1 MNERTGI
8 GELKGIGEKTEKL
21 FHKLGVYTVGDL
33 LRHYPRGYDIYEA
46 PVPIDDLTEGR
57 IQTVSGLLSGTV
69 QVSPNRKMPVTTV
82 KVKDASGTI
91 KAIWFRMPF
100 LRSTLAAGGQIILR
114 GHVVRRK
121 DGLILEHP
129 EIFYPAD
136 SYQQKMG
143 TLQPQY
149 PLTAGLSN
157 NLTVKAIRQTVEQLN
172 LTKDRLP
179 EELRMKYEL
188 AEYNYAI
195 RGIHF
200 PEDKEVYCRARER
213 LVFEEFLEFILSIR
227 KLKENNERM
236 KNDFDIMPTKETDRL
251 LRSLP
256 YELTGAQMRV
266 WKEIMQDMQGEYV
279 MSRLV
284 QGDVGSGKTIVAAL
298 ALLTV
303 VMNGYQGAMMA
314 PTEVLAKQHFESL
327 TELFDTC
334 HISIKTELLTGS
346 MKAKEKR
353 EAYARIA
360 SGESQIILG
369 THALIQDK
377 VDYHNLAL
385 VVTDEQ
391 HRFGVRQREIFAEKG
406 TNPHILVMSATP
418 IPRTLAIILYGD
430 LDISIIDELPS
441 NRLPIKNCVVDTG
454 YRDTAY
460 RFIKNQIVE
469 GRQCYI
475 VCPMVEESEHLE
487 VENVTDY
494 AVMLQHE
501 LGNAVKVDYLHGK
514 MKQSEKDEI
523 MNRFAANEIQVL
535 VSTTVIEVGINVPN
549 ATVMMVENAERF
561 GLAQLHQLR
570 GRVGRGKYQSYCIFM
585 SGSKSKDTKKRL
597 EILNHT
603 NDGFKIASEDLKLR
617 GPGDLFGIRQSGLM
631 DFKLGDIYQ
640 DAKLLQYASE
650 AAEWIMTNHKDW
662 IQDLEKNEKN
672 TSVIL

>member
-21 FHKLGVYTVGDL
+21 FHRLGVYTVGDL

-100 LRSTLAAGGQIILR
+100 LRSTLAAGGPIILR

-121 DGLILEHP
+121 DGLIFEHP

-149 PLTAGLSN
+149 PLTTGLSN
-157 NLTVKAIRQTVEQLN
+157 NLTVKAVRQAVEQLN
-172 LTKDRLP
+172 LTTDRLP

-236 KNDFDIMPTKETDRL
+236 KNDFDIMPRKETDRL

-334 HISIKTELLTGS
+334 HISIKT
-346 MKAKEKR
+346 KEKR

-391 HRFGVRQREIFAEKG
+391 HRFGVRQRELFAEKG

-454 YRDTAY
+454 YREKAY
-460 RFIKNQIVE
+460 AFIRKQVE
-469 GRQCYI
+469 QGRQAYVI
-475 VCPMVEESEHLE
+475 CPMVEASEMIE
-487 VENVTDY
+487 AENVLDY
-494 AVMLQHE
+494 SARLKEALPGICVE
-501 LGNAVKVDYLHGK
+501 YLHGK
-514 MKQSEKDEI
+514 MK
-523 MNRFAANEIQVL
+523 
-535 VSTTVIEVGINVPN
+535 
-549 ATVMMVENAERF
+549 
-561 GLAQLHQLR
+561 
-570 GRVGRGKYQSYCIFM
+570 GK
-585 SGSKSKDTKKRL
+585 
-597 EILNHT
+597 
-603 NDGFKIASEDLKLR
+603 
-617 GPGDLFGIRQSGLM
+617 
-631 DFKLGDIYQ
+631 
-640 DAKLLQYASE
+640 
-650 AAEWIMTNHKDW
+650 
-662 IQDLEKNEKN
+662 EKNQI
-672 TSVIL
+672 T

>member
-1 MNERTGI
+1 M
-8 GELKGIGEKTEKL
+8 
-21 FHKLGVYTVGDL
+21 
-33 LRHYPRGYDIYEA
+33 
-46 PVPIDDLTEGR
+46 
-57 IQTVSGLLSGTV
+57 
-69 QVSPNRKMPVTTV
+69 
-82 KVKDASGTI
+82 
-91 KAIWFRMPF
+91 
-100 LRSTLAAGGQIILR
+100 
-114 GHVVRRK
+114 RRK

-157 NLTVKAIRQTVEQLN
+157 NLTVKAVRQAVEQLN
-172 LTKDRLP
+172 LTTDRLP

-236 KNDFDIMPTKETDRL
+236 KNDFDIMPRKETDRL

-460 RFIKNQIVE
+460 RFIKNQIIE

-501 LGNAVKVDYLHGK
+501 LGNTVKVDYLHGK

-523 MNRFAANEIQVL
+523 MNRFASNEIQVL

-597 EILNHT
+597 EILNNT

-650 AAEWIMTNHKDW
+650 AAEWIMTNHQDW
-662 IQDLEKNEKN
+662 MQDLEKNEKN

>member
-57 IQTVSGLLSGTV
+57 IQTVSGLLSGSV

-100 LRSTLAAGGQIILR
+100 LRSTLAAGGSIILR

-136 SYQQKMG
+136 SYQLKMG

-172 LTKDRLP
+172 LTTDRLP

-236 KNDFDIMPTKETDRL
+236 KNDFDIIPTKETDRL

-391 HRFGVRQREIFAEKG
+391 HRFGVRQRELFAEKG

-501 LGNAVKVDYLHGK
+501 LGNTIKVDYLHGK

-597 EILNHT
+597 EILNNT

-650 AAEWIMTNHKDW
+650 AAEWIMTNHQDW

>member
-21 FHKLGVYTVGDL
+21 FHRLGVYTVGDL

-100 LRSTLAAGGQIILR
+100 LRSTLAAGGSIILR

-136 SYQQKMG
+136 SYQLKMG

-236 KNDFDIMPTKETDRL
+236 KNDFDIMPRKETDRL

-256 YELTGAQMRV
+256 YELTSAQMRV

-460 RFIKNQIVE
+460 RFIKNQIIE

-501 LGNAVKVDYLHGK
+501 LGNTIKVDYLHGK

-597 EILNHT
+597 EILNNT

-650 AAEWIMTNHKDW
+650 AAEWIMTNHQDW

>member
-57 IQTVSGLLSGTV
+57 IQTVSGLLSGSV

-100 LRSTLAAGGQIILR
+100 LRSTLAAGGSIILR

-136 SYQQKMG
+136 SYQLKMG

-236 KNDFDIMPTKETDRL
+236 KNDFDIIPTKETDRL

-501 LGNAVKVDYLHGK
+501 LGNTIKVDYLHGK

-597 EILNHT
+597 EILNNT

-650 AAEWIMTNHKDW
+650 AAEWIMTNHQDW